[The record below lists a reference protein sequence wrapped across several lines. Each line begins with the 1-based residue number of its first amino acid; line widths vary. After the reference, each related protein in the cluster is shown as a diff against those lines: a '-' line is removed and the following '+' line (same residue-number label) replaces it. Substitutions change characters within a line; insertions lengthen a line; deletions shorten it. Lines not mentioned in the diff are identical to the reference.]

1 MKRPMEHTG
10 VGRENAQG
18 KGCNMTK
25 NGKAVG
31 PEGFRSRYPR
41 MFPPSGPAP
50 ERFTEGNRLLGPS
63 ALLIAGEADKET
75 VRRVFGPVVDGWED
89 QPYDDDDDD
98 DEPWFDRM
106 PWRDPHGPYAMADGK
121 PALWLDMVLSGMQST
136 LLEIDPGAGVDSRAF
151 AVPDLLPAMVGVDA
165 GGGLFRYNDGVP
177 AGAGAEAAATGEYL
191 CSVRE
196 AVRESVKRR
205 PAGMRLWYLAGQ
217 TWQ

>member
-1 MKRPMEHTG
+1 MEHAG
-10 VGRENAQG
+10 VGCGKAQK
-18 KGCNMTK
+18 KGLMADMTK
-25 NGKAVG
+25 NGKTVG

-41 MFPPSGPAP
+41 IFPPSGPVP
-50 ERFTEGNRLLGPS
+50 ERFTEGDRLLGAS
-63 ALLIAGEADKET
+63 ALLIAGEADEGT
-75 VRRVFGPVVDGWED
+75 IRRVFGPVVDGWGD
-89 QPYDDDDDD
+89 QPYDDDDDGDGD

-106 PWRDPHGPYAMADGK
+106 PWRDPEGPYAMADGK
-121 PALWLDMVLSGMQST
+121 PALVLGMVLAGMPPT
-136 LLEIDPGAGVDSRAF
+136 LLAVDPGAGADSRALE
-151 AVPDLLPAMVGVDA
+151 VPDLLPAMVGVDA

-196 AVRESVKRR
+196 AVEGL